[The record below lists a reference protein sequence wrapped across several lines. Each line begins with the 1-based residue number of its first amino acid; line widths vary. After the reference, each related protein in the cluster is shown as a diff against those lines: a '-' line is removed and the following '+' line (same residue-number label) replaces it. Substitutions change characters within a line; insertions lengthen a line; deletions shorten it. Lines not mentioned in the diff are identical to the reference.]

1 MRPGVT
7 IIVLWLVWA
16 ISWLAA
22 ASWSNATEKRVGFG
36 SEWPYRVVSLLGAM
50 FLFVP
55 AHGYA
60 GPLRFWYPGWTGAW
74 ICAVLVAVGFAF
86 CWWARIYLGRLWSAS
101 ITRKLDHHLVMSG
114 PYAMVRHPIYTGI
127 LLAVIATAAVKG
139 TLFGIVGALLIIM
152 GLWMKAR
159 LEERWLRQEL
169 STDVYDAYRSKVPM
183 LLPFA
188 PKFRKQ
194 TAND

>member
-1 MRPGVT
+1 MRPGVA
-7 IIVLWLVWA
+7 IIVLWVAWA
-16 ISWLAA
+16 ISWFAA
-22 ASWSNATEKRVGFG
+22 ASWSNATEKRAGFG
-36 SEWPYRVVSLLGAM
+36 SEWSYRVVSLLGAI

-55 AHGYA
+55 AQGYA
-60 GPLRFWYPGWTGAW
+60 GPLRFWYPSWTGAW
-74 ICAVLVAVGFAF
+74 ICAALVAMGFAF
-86 CWWARIYLGRLWSAS
+86 CWWGRIYLGRLWSAS
-101 ITRKLDHHLVMSG
+101 VTRKLDHHLVTSG
-114 PYAMVRHPIYTGI
+114 PYAIVRHPIYTGI

-139 TLFGIVGALLIIM
+139 TLFGIVGGLLIIM

-169 STDVYDAYRSKVPM
+169 GAGVYDAYRSKVPM

-188 PKFRKQ
+188 PKLRKQ